1 MRPSGLI
8 GIAIV
13 LFSLPAVAET
23 TRHHTYFAGT
33 DYMLDVYRIQGDQ
46 PGRTLLIIGGIQGDE
61 PGGYLAAD
69 RYVDVGLRRG
79 QLIIVPRANLKAIIL
94 GQRGPDGDM
103 NRQFHDQPQ
112 TGPMLPVVSKIKDLM
127 AEADV
132 LLNLHEGWGYHR
144 PTYVDAQRNPGRY
157 GQSLIVDAEAY
168 TCADGTRLALGR
180 IGRQI
185 LQQVND
191 QIAEPAY
198 HLHYFDT
205 RTEQPDTLHSAMR
218 KTATYYAL
226 RKHCIP
232 AFGVEASKNLPD
244 PGAKIR
250 IHQLVINAFMQHLGM
265 SLQLPTD
272 LTAVPE
278 WVMARVAV
286 AGVEHWVRDG
296 DQLLVPSGAPVVVQH
311 VQGNRRRG
319 YTADILQYGGLQ
331 DQGRRI
337 LVRRNAELVLRH
349 DRRVVG
355 RIQLRVS
362 RAELRPPY
370 FIVEK
375 NGQPVIVS
383 HNQTLQLTRTDQI
396 TIRACLGQQETVGK
410 INFKGWVPSGVYN
423 RGDDRDYK
431 ITGRDRLQ
439 ASYSVQG
446 RGQLYPVVA
455 QTAQGQIVAKFYV
468 RRSRSGG

>member
-1 MRPSGLI
+1 MRPSGLV
-8 GIAIV
+8 GIIIALLNLSV
-13 LFSLPAVAET
+13 VAET
-23 TRHHTYFAGT
+23 TRHHTYFADT
-33 DYMLDVYRIQGDQ
+33 DYRLDVYRIQGDL

-79 QLIIVPRANLKAIIL
+79 QLIIVPRANLKAVIL

-103 NRQFHDQPQ
+103 NRQFHDRPQ
-112 TGPMLPVVSKIKDLM
+112 SGPMLSVVKKIKDLM
-127 AEADV
+127 AEADI

-191 QIAEPAY
+191 QIAEPAH
-198 HLHYFDT
+198 HLHYFNT

-226 RKHCIP
+226 RTHCIP
-232 AFGVEASKNLPD
+232 AFGVEASKDLPD
-244 PGAKIR
+244 LSIKIR
-250 IHQLVINAFMQHLGM
+250 THQLVINAFMQHLDM
-265 SLQLPTD
+265 LLQLPTN
-272 LTAVPE
+272 LAVAPE
-278 WVMARVAV
+278 WAMARVSV

-296 DQLLVPSGAPVVVQH
+296 DQLLMPPGASVVVQQ
-311 VQGNRRRG
+311 VQGNHRRG

-337 LVRRNAELVLRH
+337 VVRRNAELVLRH
-349 DRRVVG
+349 DRHLVG
-355 RIQLRVS
+355 RIQLRVN
-362 RAELRPPY
+362 RTQLRPPY
-370 FIVEK
+370 CIVEK
-375 NGQPVIVS
+375 NGQPMIVS
-383 HNQTLQLTRTDQI
+383 HNQTLQLARTDQI
-396 TIRACLGQQETVGK
+396 RIRVCLGQQEPVAK

-423 RGDDRDYK
+423 RGDDRNYK

-439 ASYSVQG
+439 IGYSVRGQ
-446 RGQLYPVVA
+446 GQLYPVVA
-455 QTAQGQIVAKFYV
+455 QTAQGRIVARFYV
-468 RRSRSGG
+468 RLPTES